1 MPPEFAPLISAHQKV
16 TKLGVSLN
24 TTVSNANQEYE
35 KQTNPETEV
44 PSAPVYAARLNG
56 LLRTLASAENAV
68 AERVKARETLV
79 TGLEK
84 LLEANRKE
92 LEKDQAS
99 RSELAGRKTE
109 IEDKK
114 QQVELAIMRALG
126 PAEGNG
132 SPGEAGSASPGQE
145 PDRPEMEALTPP
157 AMEAL
162 TPPAMEAF
170 TPPPAFEEPPVPTE
184 SISVSNGL
192 ESAGEAQSSVAPP
205 QSVPIS
211 ANGSN
216 KRRRVD
222 DGDFPDLGADD
233 GIDED
238 VAAMLKEGSGS

>member
-1 MPPEFAPLISAHQKV
+1 V

-109 IEDKK
+109 IGTRNNKWSSRSCVLLGQRK
-114 QQVELAIMRALG
+114 AMVPQVRRDLLARG
-126 PAEGNG
+126 R
-132 SPGEAGSASPGQE
+132 S
-145 PDRPEMEALTPP
+145 LT
-157 AMEAL
+157 
-162 TPPAMEAF
+162 
-170 TPPPAFEEPPVPTE
+170 
-184 SISVSNGL
+184 GL
-192 ESAGEAQSSVAPP
+192 RWKHSRHQ
-205 QSVPIS
+205 
-211 ANGSN
+211 
-216 KRRRVD
+216 RWR
-222 DGDFPDLGADD
+222 L
-233 GIDED
+233 
-238 VAAMLKEGSGS
+238 

>member
-1 MPPEFAPLISAHQKV
+1 MPPEFTPLVSAHQAV
-16 TKLGVSLN
+16 AKLGVPLSG
-24 TTVSNANQEYE
+24 TISNANQEYE
-35 KQTNPETEV
+35 KQTDAAMEV

-68 AERVKARETLV
+68 AERVKARQTLV

-84 LLEANRKE
+84 LLESNRQE
-92 LEKDQAS
+92 LEKDQATVTQLS
-99 RSELAGRKTE
+99 TRKIE
-109 IEDKK
+109 IEEKK

-132 SPGEAGSASPGQE
+132 TPGEGDSASPSRE
-145 PDRPEMEALTPP
+145 PDRPQMEALTPP

-162 TPPAMEAF
+162 TPPAMEAL
-170 TPPPAFEEPPVPTE
+170 TPPSVTEEQLPTQDLDNPSNGANTVPRQDNDV
-184 SISVSNGL
+184 SSLQSVS
-192 ESAGEAQSSVAPP
+192 
-205 QSVPIS
+205 IS

-222 DGDFPDLGADD
+222 DGDFPDLGGDD

-238 VAAMLKEGSGS
+238 VAAMLKT

>member
-1 MPPEFAPLISAHQKV
+1 LIASHQTL

-35 KQTNPETEV
+35 KQTDPATEV

-56 LLRTLASAENAV
+56 LLRTLANAENAV

-79 TGLEK
+79 NGLEK
-84 LLEANRKE
+84 LLETNRKE

-99 RSELAGRKTE
+99 KSELAGRKAE
-109 IEDKK
+109 IEEKK

-132 SPGEAGSASPGQE
+132 SSGEHGSTSPPQE
-145 PDRPEMEALTPP
+145 PSRPEMEALTPP
-157 AMEAL
+157 PMEAL

-170 TPPPAFEEPPVPTE
+170 TPPPAFEELPVPEEPAQPANSFTTTDE
-184 SISVSNGL
+184 DQTSTAHQQVLPISV
-192 ESAGEAQSSVAPP
+192 
-205 QSVPIS
+205 
-211 ANGSN
+211 NGSN

-222 DGDFPDLGADD
+222 DGDFPDLGGDD
-233 GIDED
+233 GIDDD
-238 VAAMLKEGSGS
+238 VAAMLNEETKS

>member
-1 MPPEFAPLISAHQKV
+1 
-16 TKLGVSLN
+16 
-24 TTVSNANQEYE
+24 
-35 KQTNPETEV
+35 
-44 PSAPVYAARLNG
+44 
-56 LLRTLASAENAV
+56 
-68 AERVKARETLV
+68 
-79 TGLEK
+79 
-84 LLEANRKE
+84 
-92 LEKDQAS
+92 
-99 RSELAGRKTE
+99 
-109 IEDKK
+109 
-114 QQVELAIMRALG
+114 
-126 PAEGNG
+126 
-132 SPGEAGSASPGQE
+132 
-145 PDRPEMEALTPP
+145 
-157 AMEAL
+157 MEAL

>member
-1 MPPEFAPLISAHQKV
+1 MA
-16 TKLGVSLN
+16 KLGVSLK
-24 TTVSNANQEYE
+24 TAVSSANQEYE
-35 KQTNPETEV
+35 KQTDAAMEV

-56 LLRTLASAENAV
+56 LLKTLASAENAV
-68 AERVKARETLV
+68 AERVKARATLV

-99 RSELAGRKTE
+99 RSELAGRKGE
-109 IEDKK
+109 IEEKK

-132 SPGEAGSASPGQE
+132 SSGEAGSGSPGQE
-145 PDRPEMEALTPP
+145 PDRPAMEALTPP

-170 TPPPAFEEPPVPTE
+170 TPPPAFEDHTVPAEDPPT
-184 SISVSNGL
+184 SNTLNSGADAQT
-192 ESAGEAQSSVAPP
+192 SASTQ

-222 DGDFPDLGADD
+222 DGDFPDLGGDD

-238 VAAMLKEGSGS
+238 VAAMLKDNPST